1 MANPLLKRK
10 PREVSALSAIT
21 AALSEAALS
30 EAVVSVPS
38 VVPSVVPAPPPRSSR
53 KRKRNSARRRRAR
66 SNSNKPT
73 ASFWRTWTICSISS
87 ETDNLFDLIE
97 SKRIIALPLKLLLH
111 IYFNNNNST
120 REKER
125 ERTSPRCMLRAR
137 FSTHLF
143 LLFLI
148 LSYYSGTEA
157 KRHTYDFAH
166 FDCFFTSSFKT
177 FLRFAFTPR
186 T

>member
-1 MANPLLKRK
+1 LANPLLKRK

-30 EAVVSVPS
+30 EAVASVPS
-38 VVPSVVPAPPPRSSR
+38 VVPSVVSAPPPRSAR

-87 ETDNLFDLIE
+87 ETDHE
-97 SKRIIALPLKLLLH
+97 KLLLH
-111 IYFNNNNST
+111 IYFNTNNST

-125 ERTSPRCMLRAR
+125 EREPTIS
-137 FSTHLF
+137 SHV
-143 LLFLI
+143 
-148 LSYYSGTEA
+148 
-157 KRHTYDFAH
+157 
-166 FDCFFTSSFKT
+166 DCFCTSSFTSFTSSQLSCALLSLLY
-177 FLRFAFTPR
+177 LRREICPNLLLVLR
-186 T
+186 RWQL

>member
-38 VVPSVVPAPPPRSSR
+38 VVPSVVSAPPPRSSR

-87 ETDNLFDLIE
+87 ETDHE
-97 SKRIIALPLKLLLH
+97 KLLLH
-111 IYFNNNNST
+111 IYFNTNNST

-125 ERTSPRCMLRAR
+125 ERTHDFFAR
-137 FSTHLF
+137 
-143 LLFLI
+143 
-148 LSYYSGTEA
+148 Y
-157 KRHTYDFAH
+157 
-166 FDCFFTSSFKT
+166 CFFTSSFT
-177 FLRFAFTPR
+177 SFTSSQLSCALLSLLYLRREICPNLLLLLLLR
-186 T
+186 RWQL